1 MLDNLVVVGRGHVGK
16 THALMVRS
24 ICHYRSILGRGV
36 VSWSMMHRGV
46 VSRLMIGRGMMGRS
60 MLHTAMMV
68 VINLLLHKLI
78 LILVLLMGRPGRFEV
93 GSLVRQRAMLTV
105 LLMLLILGQV
115 L

>member
-1 MLDNLVVVGRGHVGK
+1 VVGRSHVGK

-24 ICHYRSILGRGV
+24 ISHYRSILSRGV

-46 VSRLMIGRGMMGRS
+46 VSRLMVGRS

-68 VINLLLHKLI
+68 VINFLLHKLI

-105 LLMLLILGQV
+105 LVMLLILGQV